1 MEQQI
6 KELVTLMQEKTRLFE
21 KYESMTD
28 DLVEASDIVAME
40 DYITKR
46 GDLANKID
54 IVDDKI
60 KKLLL
65 QVFGEDGKQAL
76 APNTSRESLSE
87 ELRGI
92 YDANLPIM
100 ETVRRIRLKNSDIT
114 AECQRMRDELEQKI
128 RESSNQPK
136 INRYLNN
143 LSSANDVNN
152 LGSV

>member
-6 KELVTLMQEKTRLFE
+6 KELITLMQEKTRMFE

-28 DLVEASDIVAME
+28 DLVEAVDIAAME

-46 GDLANKID
+46 GALANKID

-65 QVFGEDGKQAL
+65 QVFGEEGKQAL
-76 APNTSRESLSE
+76 APSASRESLPE
-87 ELRGI
+87 GLRNI

-100 ETVRRIRLKNSDIT
+100 EIVRRIRLKNSDIS
-114 AECQRMRDELEQKI
+114 ADYQRMRGELEQKI
-128 RESSNQPK
+128 KESSNQPR

-143 LSSANDVNN
+143 LSAGTDVNN